1 MLLSLAR
8 VGVGLRVKAVV
19 DNVYTSVVLQKSSQ
33 EVAVSGVTL
42 SEKKKKNIARRTTR
56 HGTAHAQPH
65 VRVLLF
71 ALGSE
76 RVHVDLPRS
85 ETLFLDKV

>member
-42 SEKKKKNIARRTTR
+42 SEKKKKISLGERRVTGPRMRSRT
-56 HGTAHAQPH
+56 
-65 VRVLLF
+65 F
-71 ALGSE
+71 AFCCSPWDPS
-76 RVHVDLPRS
+76 VCM
-85 ETLFLDKV
+85 

>member
-42 SEKKKKNIARRTTR
+42 SEKKKNIARRTTR

-85 ETLFLDKV
+85 ETPFLDKV